1 MEHDL
6 IERACNGDD
15 SAYEL
20 LVRAHQ
26 EAVFRLAYLFLGDA
40 ADAEDAAQE
49 TFIRAHRV
57 LNDFDANRPLRPWL
71 LRIVANLALNRRRAA
86 GRYFA
91 VLRRWVFAAP
101 EPSLHVEVETARL
114 WEAQTLWEAVRRLN
128 PKDQEVIYL
137 RYFLELSVSET
148 AVVLDIEEGTVKS
161 RLSRALERLRGV
173 VQQDYPLLY
182 EGRTP

>member
-1 MEHDL
+1 VERDL
-6 IERACNGDD
+6 IERACTGDD

-20 LVRAHQ
+20 LVREHQ

-40 ADAEDAAQE
+40 AEAEDAAQE

-57 LNDFDANRPLRPWL
+57 LKTFDASRPLRPWL

-91 VLRRWVFAAP
+91 ALRRWMFAVP
-101 EPSLHVEVETARL
+101 EPSLHVEAESARR

-137 RYFLELSVSET
+137 RYFLELSVAET
-148 AVVLDIEEGTVKS
+148 AEVLSVEEGTVKS
-161 RLSRALERLRGV
+161 RLSRALERLRGIV
-173 VQQDYPLLY
+173 EQNYPLLY
-182 EGRTP
+182 EGRAL